1 VLDPSITIKIFTGY
15 NEHMKTFIDNLLG
28 RVTMYRLM
36 LYYLGALLFGA
47 IGCSMA
53 GLIPYAACDIAGTA
67 VLLCVFSYIFNW
79 FFATL
84 FRARQNPESQFI
96 TAFILALIMRPVSVV
111 SGGVLI
117 LFVAAFVAMGAKY
130 LLAYKKMHVFN
141 PAAVG
146 TLAAALIFGYGSSWW
161 VGSVYMA
168 PVIIIGGLLV
178 AYKIQ
183 RLGMVA
189 AFMGVFIAS
198 VALVM
203 GAAWRSFD
211 VALNTLAHPWMF
223 APALFF
229 AFVMLVEPL
238 TSPQK
243 RNVQYYYAALVGV
256 LAVAYG
262 YFDGT
267 APHVFELALLSGN
280 VFNRAFYFD
289 PRVVLTL
296 RKREDVANNT
306 TSFWFEP
313 SHPISFVPGQFMEW
327 ELPHRHPD
335 DRGVRRFFT
344 ICSSP
349 TEQRVMLATKFSEPS
364 STFKTTL
371 RAMKEQDKI
380 VAMHVAGEFTLPN
393 DDGTTPCVFIAGGIG
408 VTPFRSMV
416 QYMLDKKLS
425 RPITLLYS
433 NKTASDIA
441 FKPIFDEAALT
452 GWLKPVYTV
461 IETAPY
467 GWKGRVGYITADMIK
482 EEVPEYMNNLFYV
495 SGPQPMV
502 AAFQKMLGDM
512 GVPSDRIKTDFF
524 PGYAETHQ
532 QA

>member
-1 VLDPSITIKIFTGY
+1 
-15 NEHMKTFIDNLLG
+15 MKTFIDNLLG

-36 LYYLGALLFGA
+36 LYYLSALLIA
-47 IGCSMA
+47 SIGCSLA
-53 GLIPYAACDIAGTA
+53 GVIPYDAGDIVGTV
-67 VLLCVFSYIFNW
+67 VLLGVFSYLFNW

-84 FRARQNPESQFI
+84 FRAKQNPESRFI
-96 TAFILALIMRPVSVV
+96 TALILAFIIGPVFVA
-111 SGGVLI
+111 GGGALV

-141 PAAVG
+141 PAIVG
-146 TLAAALIFGYGSSWW
+146 ALSVALVFNYGSSWW
-161 VGSVYMA
+161 VGSPYLV
-168 PVIIIGGLLV
+168 PVILIGGLLV

-183 RLGMVA
+183 RLAMVA
-189 AFMGVFIAS
+189 SFMGVFLAS
-198 VALVM
+198 VVLVM
-203 GAAWRSFD
+203 GVTWRSFD

-256 LAVAYG
+256 LVVAYG
-262 YFDGT
+262 YFTGT
-267 APHVFELALLSGN
+267 APYAFELALLSGN
-280 VFNRAFYFD
+280 IFNRAFSFD
-289 PRVVLTL
+289 PRAVLTL

-313 SHPISFVPGQFMEW
+313 SHPISFVPGQFMQW

-349 TEQRVMLATKFSEPS
+349 TEQRVMLTTKFSEPS

-371 RAMKEQDKI
+371 RAMQEQDEI

-393 DDGTTPCVFIAGGIG
+393 DDGATPCVFIAGGIG
-408 VTPFRSMV
+408 VTPFRSMIR
-416 QYMLDKKLS
+416 YMLDKKIS

-441 FKPIFDEAALT
+441 FKPIFDEAALA

-461 IETAPY
+461 TDTAPY
-467 GWKGRVGYITADMIK
+467 GWKGRIGYITADMIK

-502 AAFQKMLGDM
+502 AAFQKMLGEM

-524 PGYAETHQ
+524 PGYTETHQ
-532 QA
+532 ATG